1 MVFWLMLRVLAR
13 SLRVSTMWQ
22 VQQNAILE
30 DVIGIAVSL
39 HKGRIDE
46 TGEPHIGHLRRVADQ
61 VAEAGRETVAAAW
74 LSSVLDMTTMSET
87 ALREAGVPRE
97 ILDAVVALSR
107 RDSETDNSYYQRVRS
122 NPTALLVKTAI
133 LADLCDEER
142 LKLLTEERAVELRLS
157 CLREQTLLAASGHSF
172 SVDKRGA
179 RRAGIR
185 EWALVLI
192 VALSLSWFLRTFV
205 IQQYYVSGPSMEETL
220 HQNERIVVNK
230 LSYRFG
236 AVRRFDVVDFDRM
249 NEEHD
254 DLVKRVIGLPGD
266 TVEIED
272 CVVMINGEVLNESY
286 VSEDDKTNCGSGDMG
301 LVSLAR
307 DTYFVMGDNRSE
319 SLDSRAFGPI
329 EKSSIVGRVTV
340 RVWPLGSFGS
350 L

>member
-1 MVFWLMLRVLAR
+1 
-13 SLRVSTMWQ
+13 
-22 VQQNAILE
+22 
-30 DVIGIAVSL
+30 
-39 HKGRIDE
+39 
-46 TGEPHIGHLRRVADQ
+46 
-61 VAEAGRETVAAAW
+61 
-74 LSSVLDMTTMSET
+74 MTDMSEA

-97 ILDAVVALSR
+97 VIDAVVALSR
-107 RDSETDNSYYQRVRS
+107 RDSETDNSYYKRVRS

-142 LKLLTEERAVELRLS
+142 LKLLGDERAVELRLS
-157 CLREQTLLAASGHSF
+157 CLREQTLLAASAQTSLL
-172 SVDKRGA
+172 DKRSVC
-179 RRAGIR
+179 RAGIR

-205 IQQYYVSGPSMEETL
+205 IQQYYISGPSMEETL

-236 AVRRFDVVDFDRM
+236 TVHRFDVVVFDRM

-266 TVEIED
+266 TVEIKD
-272 CVVMINGEVLNESY
+272 CAVMINGEVLNEPYLSD
-286 VSEDDKTNCGSGDMG
+286 DDKLNCGRFDID

-319 SLDSRAFGPI
+319 SLDSRSFGPI
-329 EKSSIVGRVTV
+329 ARSSIVGRATV

>member
-1 MVFWLMLRVLAR
+1 MLGVLAR

-22 VQQNAILE
+22 VTQNATLE
-30 DVIGIAVSL
+30 DMVGIAVSL
-39 HKGRIDE
+39 HKGRVDE
-46 TGEPHIGHLRRVADQ
+46 TGEPHIGHLRRVAEQ

-74 LSSVLDMTTMSET
+74 LSSVLDMTAMSET

-97 ILDAVVALSR
+97 VLDAVVALSR
-107 RDSETDNSYYQRVRS
+107 RDSETNNSYYLRVRS
-122 NPTALLVKTAI
+122 NPTALLVKTAV
-133 LADLCDEER
+133 LADKCAEER
-142 LKLLTEERAVELRLS
+142 LKLLTEERAAETRLS
-157 CLREQTLLAASGHSF
+157 CLRELTMLAAREPNSL
-172 SVDKRGA
+172 VDKRRA
-179 RRAGIR
+179 RRAGVR
-185 EWALVLI
+185 EWALVLV
-192 VALSLSWFLRTFV
+192 VALALSWFLRTFV

-230 LSYRFG
+230 LAYRFG
-236 AVRRFDVVDFDRM
+236 SVHRFDIIVFDRM
-249 NEEHD
+249 NEDHD

-266 TVEIED
+266 TVELED
-272 CVVMINGEVLNESY
+272 CVVTINGEILNETY
-286 VSEDDKTNCGSGDMG
+286 LNEDGRTNCGSGDMP